1 MKAGKVAWIEFS
13 LLTNSEK
20 QRGYTPE
27 KQVTDFRR
35 SQLDSKVCVDDTCK
49 PKSGS
54 AVITTKG
61 AEMSSKKNLIRMVDN
76 LPLNLRP
83 KNSPETK

>member
-1 MKAGKVAWIEFS
+1 MNWIFTAYKFRE
-13 LLTNSEK
+13 TK
-20 QRGYTPE
+20 RVYTPE

-83 KNSPETK
+83 KISPETK